1 MSFLSSYLFPSS
13 LFSLILPL
21 FVLVFLSFFPLLS
34 LLSFVSIYRKTNGE
48 RVLLPLSGHGIGVGG
63 GRAAIRQPPQGRPQ
77 SLFPLHF
84 RLVVG
89 HGLGFRQVGV
99 FVRFVFGFWEREG
112 EEKSKGTNASFPLSS
127 ARLWEEEDIW
137 CRSKRHRFYFF
148 FFPVIMHETT
158 PCCPKRVVS
167 FKWKLKPKRVRFQ
180 ISPSIYVLFQFG
192 PWFWIS
198 SIKSLIGHPTLIF
211 MQLSP

>member
-63 GRAAIRQPPQGRPQ
+63 GRAAIRQPPQGCPQ

-89 HGLGFRQVGV
+89 HGLGFRQVG
-99 FVRFVFGFWEREG
+99 GFCRVCFRVLGKRGRG
-112 EEKSKGTNASFPLSS
+112 EKQGNK
-127 ARLWEEEDIW
+127 
-137 CRSKRHRFYFF
+137 CF
-148 FFPVIMHETT
+148 FFP
-158 PCCPKRVVS
+158 CPLRVYGKKKTYGAVQNDTVFTS
-167 FKWKLKPKRVRFQ
+167 FFFQ
-180 ISPSIYVLFQFG
+180 L
-192 PWFWIS
+192 
-198 SIKSLIGHPTLIF
+198 
-211 MQLSP
+211 

>member
-63 GRAAIRQPPQGRPQ
+63 GRAAIRQPPQGCPQ

-99 FVRFVFGFWEREG
+99 FVGFVFGFWEREG
-112 EEKSKGTNASFPLSS
+112 EEKSKGTNASFSPVLCASMG
-127 ARLWEEEDIW
+127 R
-137 CRSKRHRFYFF
+137 RRHMVPFK
-148 FFPVIMHETT
+148 TT
-158 PCCPKRVVS
+158 P
-167 FKWKLKPKRVRFQ
+167 FLL
-180 ISPSIYVLFQFG
+180 LFF
-192 PWFWIS
+192 S
-198 SIKSLIGHPTLIF
+198 SYNA
-211 MQLSP
+211 